1 MDSNLAKC
9 FICDVVCV
17 AKCTNQGSYIAQSLT
32 MPLISVLT
40 KCLRTFVEVENEYFC
55 CDCVRKI
62 KEYDNLAKLSLQIEA
77 DLYRQFQS
85 KPFRTGFLDDEFIV
99 DQSEIRDFFNF
110 KQNLSSA
117 NDNTQINKRVDE
129 IDLTA
134 SPIDSIEKSNESTDI
149 MIVKDLARASTENVQ
164 SVENDAVEIEQLE
177 QLELDSDEREIDDD
191 VFPDNFDTKS
201 NDDDDYFDDVKSHS
215 SNAAAEQ
222 NVPPTRN
229 KQTNIVKKRKK
240 RKVRKANNNNNN
252 DNSQS
257 GNSLWS
263 CDICGRSYKSKGAL
277 GTHMVKHSDQN
288 PHGNV
293 PIS

>member
-99 DQSEIRDFFNF
+99 DQNEIRDFFNF
-110 KQNLSSA
+110 KPNLSSA

-149 MIVKDLARASTENVQ
+149 MIVKDLAKASTEDVQ
-164 SVENDAVEIEQLE
+164 SVENNAVEIEQLE
-177 QLELDSDEREIDDD
+177 QLDSDEPEIDDD
-191 VFPDNFDTKS
+191 EFPDNFDTKS

-215 SNAAAEQ
+215 SNAAAEKMCHQ
-222 NVPPTRN
+222 PEINR
-229 KQTNIVKKRKK
+229 QI
-240 RKVRKANNNNNN
+240 
-252 DNSQS
+252 
-257 GNSLWS
+257 L
-263 CDICGRSYKSKGAL
+263 
-277 GTHMVKHSDQN
+277 
-288 PHGNV
+288 
-293 PIS
+293 